1 MFTFTLGR
9 NPDFKDRT
17 NKLILLMSLIVAVLG
32 WFLTGNMLSGVYIGA
47 GVFLTWALSRELD
60 PKHNYSAFIASAISI
75 LNLFYY
81 QNFQF
86 LTVFWIMLLMR
97 IVNGITGK
105 ELTLF
110 DVFSVLGLTI
120 YLSLSNQN
128 SIYLFIYFLAM
139 IFVIKTSEQSNKVL
153 VASGISLGFFVVES
167 FIIGYLSFN
176 RIDYLHPMSIVTFS
190 LLSLSFLLFLFLS
203 KDKIEDDKGNRVK
216 NSKIIASQLL
226 YSLTIFLLFF
236 FEKISINNL
245 IIYLSVILG
254 VSIYF
259 VAFKVVE
266 RR

>member
-1 MFTFTLGR
+1 MFTLGR
-9 NPDFKDRT
+9 NPDFKDKT
-17 NKLILLMSLIVAVLG
+17 NKLILLTSLIVAAIG
-32 WFLTGNMLSGVYIGA
+32 WISTGNILSGVYIGA
-47 GVFLTWALSRELD
+47 GVFLTWALSREID
-60 PKHNYSAFIASAISI
+60 PKHNYSAFIAAAISL
-75 LNLFYY
+75 LNLFYD

-86 LTVFWIMLLMR
+86 LVIFWIMLLMR

-105 ELTLF
+105 ELTFF

-139 IFVIKTSEQSNKVL
+139 MLLIKTSKRSIKVL
-153 VASGISLGFFVVES
+153 VASGISLGFLVVES
-167 FIIGYLSFN
+167 FVMSYLSFN
-176 RIDYLHPMSIVTFS
+176 SIDYLNPVSIATLT

-226 YSLTIFLLFF
+226 YSLTIFLLFI
-236 FEKISINNL
+236 FENISMNNL

-259 VAFKVVE
+259 IAFKVVE